1 MKLTQSLVLGLLL
14 PAAAQCLSNAD
25 ARQLLRPEPGVDEP
39 TLPLL
44 PMARES
50 ATRFNPEP
58 QGAGSGDGFNPE
70 PHHWGSLG
78 QVRSGTEIVDGQR
91 IAGVRSRRAPR
102 ALSYA
107 AQVELMRT
115 QARIDKQIRTDRE
128 EDALRA
134 AWIKKGGDA
143 TDPLPL
149 PDDRVRTLV
158 DGDDGMGEK
167 QAAPLDG
174 HMPAPYAPP
183 APAHRRPPSLYA
195 EGPGEQNQR
204 PAYIE
209 KLAGGAGAD
218 VAPPGGE

>member
-115 QARIDKQIRTDRE
+115 QARI
-128 EDALRA
+128 
-134 AWIKKGGDA
+134 KKGGDA